1 MRSHLLQTLI
11 RCVLGLL
18 PIAILLTLWQL
29 LSNGP
34 SPHFPA
40 PSFWLSAITQ
50 LWNNGQLQNGIKE
63 TFWIFG
69 IGLSISIT
77 IGFFLGIIIGVSK
90 LFREWTTYLFECFR
104 AIPPP
109 VIIPIAVLLMGYS
122 DSMKV
127 LIIVFATIWP
137 ILLNVVSSVDSMRQ
151 GTLDMGKAL
160 HLTQMQFIFKVIIP
174 SVIPNA
180 IIGIRVT
187 IPLAIVITL
196 LTEMLTGSNGLGGL
210 MIAGQRNYNSAQVFG
225 ILIIVGILGL
235 SINLLSNSLEKYLT
249 RSWPPKQ
256 SL

>member
-1 MRSHLLQTLI
+1 MRANFTQTLI
-11 RCVLGLL
+11 KFVLGLL
-18 PIAILLTLWQL
+18 PIGILLTLWQV
-29 LSNGP
+29 LSAGP

-40 PSFWLSAITQ
+40 PSFWLSAIQQ
-50 LWNNGQLQNGIKE
+50 LWGNGQLQSGIKE

-69 IGLSISIT
+69 LGLSISMT
-77 IGFFLGIIIGVSK
+77 IGFLLGIIIGVNQR
-90 LFREWTTYLFECFR
+90 FREWTTYLFECFR

-122 DSMKV
+122 DSMKI

-137 ILLNVVSSVDSMRQ
+137 ILLNVVSSIDGMHQ
-151 GTLDMGKAL
+151 GILDMGKAL
-160 HLTQMQFIFKVIIP
+160 HLTKMQLIFKVIIP

-225 ILIIVGILGL
+225 VLIIVGILGL
-235 SINLLSNSLEKYLT
+235 SINLLSNSIEKYLT
-249 RSWPPKQ
+249 RSWPPKKI
-256 SL
+256 L